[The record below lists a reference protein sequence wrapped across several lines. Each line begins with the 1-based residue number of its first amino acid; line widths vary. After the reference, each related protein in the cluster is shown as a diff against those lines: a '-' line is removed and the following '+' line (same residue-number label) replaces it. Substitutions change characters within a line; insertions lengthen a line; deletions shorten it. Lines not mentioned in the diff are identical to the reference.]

1 MKVKTSITLPKDL
14 IAQIDELAE
23 GAGNRS
29 AFIEAAVA
37 TYIETLRRS
46 KRDRDDLCILNV
58 HSEKL
63 NREMR
68 EFLKCQVETWE

>member
-1 MKVKTSITLPKDL
+1 MKVKTSITLSKEL
-14 IAQIDELAE
+14 VGQIDALAE

-37 TYIETLRRS
+37 TYIELLRRS
-46 KRDRDDLCILNV
+46 KRDRDDLRILNE

-68 EFLKCQVETWE
+68 EFLKYQVETWE

>member
-29 AFIEAAVA
+29 AFIESAVA
-37 TYIETLRRS
+37 TYIELRRRS
-46 KRDRDDLCILNV
+46 KRDRDDLRILNV

-68 EFLKCQVETWE
+68 EFLRYQVETGE